1 MSSYAPLFMVGL
13 PRSGTNLLTRMLN
26 THSEVAVAIHAF
38 QPLFK
43 SLRNAAM
50 RHLGDAELQK
60 WADPDVSFH
69 DGHFDLRQVRLL
81 DLLQSAPLDLPFDP
95 GEWNSL
101 LQRLTSRASDDAA
114 DLCDGLGGLAG
125 ASDYRIMVDRCLAL
139 IAKMRDAGSRR
150 WVGMIDTWI
159 IDSFPALARAYPEAR
174 FVVVERDLRAIVTS
188 ILGYLTIDPG
198 QVGHVLSVVRHW
210 RKEGALLKRFGADP
224 DFAGRLRV
232 VRYEAL
238 VGEPE
243 QTVRDLCSFL
253 GIDFEG
259 SMVHVSDIVDP
270 TTGKRW
276 QGNSTFDAELA
287 EISTAPADRWRQ
299 LLDSE
304 ALAMI
309 EFAAGTDMLLRGY
322 EPILEEDW
330 LAQATEPLSFLIRD
344 GLRECSW
351 RSDFGNPQEDYGY
364 EAYRRALLGFDID
377 TDLLNPADIRRAF
390 LFDDY
395 YHMLL
400 SARRTTLRVEQ
411 TEAH

>member
-1 MSSYAPLFMVGL
+1 
-13 PRSGTNLLTRMLN
+13 
-26 THSEVAVAIHAF
+26 
-38 QPLFK
+38 
-43 SLRNAAM
+43 
-50 RHLGDAELQK
+50 
-60 WADPDVSFH
+60 
-69 DGHFDLRQVRLL
+69 
-81 DLLQSAPLDLPFDP
+81 
-95 GEWNSL
+95 
-101 LQRLTSRASDDAA
+101 
-114 DLCDGLGGLAG
+114 
-125 ASDYRIMVDRCLAL
+125 
-139 IAKMRDAGSRR
+139 
-150 WVGMIDTWI
+150 
-159 IDSFPALARAYPEAR
+159 
-174 FVVVERDLRAIVTS
+174 
-188 ILGYLTIDPG
+188 
-198 QVGHVLSVVRHW
+198 
-210 RKEGALLKRFGADP
+210 
-224 DFAGRLRV
+224 
-232 VRYEAL
+232 
-238 VGEPE
+238 
-243 QTVRDLCSFL
+243 
-253 GIDFEG
+253 
-259 SMVHVSDIVDP
+259 MVHVSDIVDP